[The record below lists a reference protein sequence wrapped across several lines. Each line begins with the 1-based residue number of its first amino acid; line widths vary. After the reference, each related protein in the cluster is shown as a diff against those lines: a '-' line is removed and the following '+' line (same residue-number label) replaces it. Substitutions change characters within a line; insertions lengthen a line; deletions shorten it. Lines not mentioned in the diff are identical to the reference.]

1 MGRVRSARRSIR
13 TAAGEDVGHTEA
25 ARAAD
30 ALHHGRPCS
39 QHDWLVFRWQN
50 LFFHVQFHRLVSEA
64 KICGHW
70 FPVSFVNCC
79 EVVDFLVR
87 KREFT

>member
-30 ALHHGRPCS
+30 ALHHGRPRS
-39 QHDWLVFRWQN
+39 QHDRLVLRWQN
-50 LFFHVQFHRLVSEA
+50 LLFHVQFHRLVSEA

-87 KREFT
+87 KRRFT

>member
-30 ALHHGRPCS
+30 ALHHGRPRS
-39 QHDWLVFRWQN
+39 PRLVLRWQN
-50 LFFHVQFHRLVSEA
+50 LFSPVQFHGLVSEA

-70 FPVSFVNCC
+70 FPVSFVDCC

-87 KREFT
+87 KRRFT